1 MNPDFGRFLRLSET
15 DRKDVFESAARR
27 LDTLPS
33 YIEKDFWV
41 CLVLDV
47 LFHNLPTGHPRL
59 LFKGGTSLS
68 KGFNLIQRFS
78 EDIDIV
84 ISREDLGFSGE
95 RDPVQSGISNKKR
108 KELYQALQAMC
119 RVYVQT
125 RLYQVLE
132 ATFANLAFPIKVV
145 IDAEDPDQQTL
156 LVEYLSLFP
165 ASGMGYVLPRVKIE
179 GGARSALE
187 PRVFSKITAYIHED
201 LNAGGW
207 NFQVDDL
214 TMIRPERTLWEKLLI
229 LHGLYSGHRD
239 EGRLPVDA
247 NRMSRHYYDAVML
260 SQSALGASALKDQS
274 LWTAVREHNLI
285 AFPQAWKKFDQAVPG
300 TLCLVPLPELRK
312 VLERD
317 YSTMQGMMLGKAP
330 NFVWVM
336 EQIATVEQ
344 QLNTL
349 PIGHG

>member
-1 MNPDFGRFLRLSET
+1 MNPDFERFLQLGQT
-15 DRKDVFESAARR
+15 DKKDVFEAIARR

-41 CLVLDV
+41 CLVLDL
-47 LFHNLPTGHPRL
+47 LFHDLPADHPRL

-95 RDPVQSGISNKKR
+95 KDPVQSGISNKKR
-108 KELYQALQAMC
+108 KELYQGLQVEC
-119 RVYVQT
+119 RLYVQT
-125 RLYQVLE
+125 QLYQALVE
-132 ATFANLAFPIKVV
+132 ALAHLSFPAKVV
-145 IDAEDPDQQTL
+145 IDREDPDQQTL
-156 LVEYLSLFP
+156 LVEYPSLFP
-165 ASGMGYVLPRVKIE
+165 VSEMSYVSPRVKIE

-187 PRVFSKITAYIHED
+187 PRVLGKITAYIHEE
-201 LNAGGW
+201 LKASGW
-207 NFQVDDL
+207 NFTVDDL

-229 LHGLYSGHRD
+229 LHGLHCGHRD

-247 NRMSRHYYDAVML
+247 NRMSRHYYDAAML
-260 SQSALGASALKDQS
+260 SQSALGSSALKDQM

-285 AFPQAWKKFDQAVPG
+285 AFPQAWKKFDQAIPG
-300 TLCLVPLPELRK
+300 TLCLVPFPELRK

-317 YSTMQGMMLGKAP
+317 YSQMQGMMLGKSP
-330 NFVWVM
+330 SFTWVI
-336 EQIATVEQ
+336 EQLAAVEK

-349 PIGHG
+349 PNEIK